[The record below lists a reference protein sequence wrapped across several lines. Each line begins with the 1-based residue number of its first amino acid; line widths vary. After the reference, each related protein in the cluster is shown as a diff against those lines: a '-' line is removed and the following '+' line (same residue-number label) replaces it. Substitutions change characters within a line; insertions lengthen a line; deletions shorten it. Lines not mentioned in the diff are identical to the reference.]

1 MWVNVRQVVLFAG
14 SNAAPRLYM
23 RFHYRVQ
30 TSFDLHFLFLD
41 RVALKPQFV
50 QFLIESQFADLCWVF
65 DKVAAQV
72 QFDQLL

>member
-1 MWVNVRQVVLFAG
+1 
-14 SNAAPRLYM
+14 M